1 MSQEKKSR
9 NKDIYKDRL
18 KDMSYRKLQEK
29 WGLSVG
35 VLRTIIER
43 EYRRESARLNMPV
56 RGVDE

>member
-1 MSQEKKSR
+1 MEEKKKR
-9 NKDIYKDRL
+9 NQAIYKDRL

-43 EYRRESARLNMPV
+43 EYKRSITNQ
-56 RGVDE
+56 